1 MRTAAGSVPDRYQS
15 FVKTKELYQN
25 WLGNSVAKANYF
37 ICLKCFLFEML
48 AMSRKY
54 VNMNTRED
62 SRPQWVK
69 ISEVAAMYGTKP
81 QTVRSWIR
89 KVLLK
94 QTGIGRRL
102 Q

>member
-1 MRTAAGSVPDRYQS
+1 
-15 FVKTKELYQN
+15 
-25 WLGNSVAKANYF
+25 
-37 ICLKCFLFEML
+37 ML

-89 KVLLK
+89 KGLLK

-102 Q
+102 LYVTAESLQTFKEGHD

>member
-1 MRTAAGSVPDRYQS
+1 
-15 FVKTKELYQN
+15 
-25 WLGNSVAKANYF
+25 
-37 ICLKCFLFEML
+37 
-48 AMSRKY
+48 MSRKY

-89 KVLLK
+89 KGLLK

-102 Q
+102 HYVTAESLQTFKEGHDPAPIPAYHPTHPA